1 LAAEARGGNAIGT
14 LFVKSRLLDPP
25 EEGRVSERAGG
36 RAAQQ
41 VVDCKFE
48 DCDARNGAR
57 IVGMDDLAHV
67 VGTPVDA
74 AFG

>member
-1 LAAEARGGNAIGT
+1 MTRAQQTPRAQPTPLAQRSAR
-14 LFVKSRLLDPP
+14 
-25 EEGRVSERAGG
+25 G